1 MKNFKKFEE
10 TKLKPKQRKAIEML
24 IYQGLSKTLT
34 AQALKITPATLSNW
48 LNIDK
53 NPQFVEA
60 YEKELECA
68 DNLRKRNYRSAAQH
82 ALEKLIE
89 LVDSSDEKTSLAACK
104 EILDRAG
111 DKPSVEVRLP
121 EMSGKLAS
129 VMAQIGGEGLEE

>member
-1 MKNFKKFEE
+1 MNNFKKFEE

-34 AQALKITPATLSNW
+34 AQTLKITPATLSNW
-48 LNIDK
+48 LNIGK

-68 DNLRKRNYRSAAQH
+68 
-82 ALEKLIE
+82 
-89 LVDSSDEKTSLAACK
+89 DEKTSLAACK